1 MKKINLLAAVL
12 NADLKDIDMTD
23 DQRKERIAAAIK
35 EATVE
40 FLNIHQFF
48 RNLNVSDDTMK
59 EIIENE
65 GLGFNLKTK
74 KFY

>member
-12 NADLKDIDMTD
+12 NADLKDDSLTD
-23 DQRKERIAAAIK
+23 DQRKDRIASSIK
-35 EATVE
+35 EAVVE
-40 FLNIHQFF
+40 FLNVHQFF

>member
-12 NADLKDIDMTD
+12 NADLKDASLTD

-35 EATVE
+35 EAVE